1 MTHEVHFSLLREEV
15 KFGKAQKRITS
26 ADEQCFHLLHL
37 SLFREYI
44 DKEFDCLK
52 VGSIIM
58 NGITCLFKFEMFLNP
73 VMYKIFIW

>member
-1 MTHEVHFSLLREEV
+1 MLKTFLKFYRFINRNPQIFQILLGLVTHEVHFSLLREEV

-44 DKEFDCLK
+44 DKEFHCLK
-52 VGSIIM
+52 V
-58 NGITCLFKFEMFLNP
+58 F
-73 VMYKIFIW
+73 